1 MSRVFW
7 KSRKEWWALTG
18 APERSRNMRTERWA
32 HSWRTSVS
40 LCFSMLYIFL
50 LFRGSLSGEGWLC
63 PWWGHFCL
71 SGAGGPSL
79 TESWREHLLYWKGK
93 WKIPGHFQV
102 YLILPTGPGSGRFVG
117 LLIDKENE
125 VQRENIANFRSWA
138 LKKNF
143 LNEIKLI
150 YLESRRDLRHNL

>member
-1 MSRVFW
+1 MGHCLGKGDCAHGGGISVW
-7 KSRKEWWALTG
+7 VELG
-18 APERSRNMRTERWA
+18 APA
-32 HSWRTSVS
+32 
-40 LCFSMLYIFL
+40 LQK
-50 LFRGSLSGEGWLC
+50 
-63 PWWGHFCL
+63 
-71 SGAGGPSL
+71 AGGNM
-79 TESWREHLLYWKGK
+79 YWKGK

-150 YLESRRDLRHNL
+150 YFPWLRWVFLLYSGFL